1 MIVKESRIKSWRKRH
16 SGKILYKTHVQSQLI
31 LSRFY
36 SLIHHMSI
44 ISGKTIL
51 IDGLINDKYDKLR
64 YSPLD
69 LLPL

>member
-1 MIVKESRIKSWRKRH
+1 
-16 SGKILYKTHVQSQLI
+16 
-31 LSRFY
+31 
-36 SLIHHMSI
+36 MSI